1 MLFNTFEFI
10 FFFLATIVIYYLL
23 KHKYRWIW
31 LLLVSYYFYYAWE
44 PKLTLLLFFSTLLD
58 YICGINIYNSKKK
71 FKRKAFLLIS
81 IGVNLGL
88 LMFFKYLGF
97 FTDTSLAIM
106 HFFGLIEPDAAQT
119 DPVQLFSRILLP
131 IGISFYTFQTLSY
144 SIEIYRG
151 NLEPEQHFGRYAL
164 YVSFFPQLVAGPIE
178 RAQNLLPQL
187 RKKISLD
194 INNIRIGFM
203 LMAWGYFM
211 KMVVADRLG
220 IYVDAVFSNP
230 TEHSG
235 LPLIIGAYFFTFQ
248 IYFDFAAY
256 SILAIGA
263 ARVLGFKLMT
273 NFNRPIYTLTAND
286 FWSHWHISLMTW
298 LRDYLYRPLVK
309 SLRFKRHWALLV
321 VFIVS
326 GLWHGAGWNFV
337 IWGTMN
343 GLFIMFELG
352 TKTIRKK
359 LIQKLSRIIPRSF
372 FKYTWWFIVFNFIC
386 FSLIFFRSLTFESAL
401 QYIQHIPN
409 ITNSNIDVLKDPFE
423 LILCFVTI
431 IIVQTVHYFKRDD
444 LVYELVTNKSP
455 IVRWCIYILFIITI
469 VFFTA
474 IRNNAFIYFQ
484 F

>member
-23 KHKYRWIW
+23 NHKFRWIW

-58 YICGINIYNSKKK
+58 YICGIKIYKSHKQTT
-71 FKRKAFLLIS
+71 RKAFLLIS

-88 LMFFKYLGF
+88 LIFFKYLGF
-97 FTDTSLAIM
+97 FTDASLSIM
-106 HFFGLIEPDAAQT
+106 HFFGLWQPGIELTQSPQT
-119 DPVQLFSRILLP
+119 FSRILLP

-151 NLEPEQHFGRYAL
+151 NLKPEQHFGRYAL

-187 RKKISLD
+187 RKNISLD
-194 INNIRIGFM
+194 VNNIRTGFM

-220 IYVDAVFSNP
+220 IYVDAVFANP
-230 TEHSG
+230 VKYSG
-235 LPLIIGAYFFTFQ
+235 LPLIFGTYFFTFQ

-263 ARVLGFKLMT
+263 AKVLGIKLMT
-273 NFNRPIYTLTAND
+273 NFNRPMYAETANE
-286 FWSHWHISLMTW
+286 FWGRWHISLMTW

-309 SLRFKRHWALLV
+309 SFRFKKHWSLFI
-321 VFIVS
+321 VFVVS

-343 GLFIMFELG
+343 GIFIIFEQG
-352 TKTIRKK
+352 TKNMRKK
-359 LIQKLSRIIPRSF
+359 LIQKLARIIPPYF
-372 FKYTWWFIVFNFIC
+372 FKYAWWLIVFNFIC
-386 FSLIFFRSLTFESAL
+386 FSLIFFRSPSLSSAL
-401 QYIQHIPN
+401 QYIQNLPIINHYN
-409 ITNSNIDVLKDPFE
+409 INVLKDPFE
-423 LILCFVTI
+423 LSLCFSLI
-431 IIVQTVHYFKRDD
+431 LIVQIVHYFKRDD
-444 LVYELVTNKSP
+444 QVYE
-455 IVRWCIYILFIITI
+455 IVIHQKPVLRWSIYLLYIVVI